1 MAGSDRWTHGTDE
14 RAPYILSALFGGSDL
29 ILLWSALQIA
39 AGDHRLWFFC
49 VPPLAMLGMWPFLR
63 WNRAASRTRRAVS
76 LLFVLAAL
84 GGMGTGSAITTIPL
98 AVVVL
103 THIVSVF
110 GFGGGAWFSVVA
122 VGFTL
127 TANLMLGRDI
137 WRLLAETIVMA
148 VFTVWA
154 LIATRVLLGA
164 RQRAADNERL
174 LAELTDAHAKLRRY
188 AARVGELTVA
198 EERAR
203 MSREMHDS
211 VGHYLTVINLGLEN
225 AQRYRAARPD
235 EAWAE
240 VRQAQQLT
248 VEALADTR
256 RWVRALKPLAL
267 EGKAGATALAELA
280 RSFEG
285 TGLDVTFQAEGAGPA
300 LDEEAELV
308 MYRALQE
315 GLTNAARHS
324 GARRVEVV
332 LGASD
337 GHVELAVTDDGRGA
351 ADGELCG
358 GHGLAGLR
366 QRVSALGGSL
376 HAGSRAEGGFTLRVN
391 LPAGT
396 GAAL

>member
-39 AGDHRLWFFC
+39 VGGHGSWLFC
-49 VPPLAMLGMWPFLR
+49 APPLAMLGMWPFLR
-63 WNRAASRTRRAVS
+63 WNRAASPTRRAVS

-84 GGMGTGSAITTIPL
+84 AGMGTGSAITTIPL
-98 AVVVL
+98 VVVVL

-110 GFGGGAWFSVVA
+110 GFGGGVCFSAVA

-127 TANLMLGRDI
+127 AANLMMGRDA
-137 WRLLAETIVMA
+137 WRSLAETIVMA

-174 LAELTDAHAKLRRY
+174 LAELTGAHAKLRRY

-337 GHVELAVTDDGRGA
+337 GRVELAVTDDGRGA
-351 ADGELCG
+351 ADEEVGG

-366 QRVSALGGSL
+366 QRVTALGGSL
-376 HAGSRAEGGFTLRVN
+376 HAGSRAEGGFALRVY

-396 GAAL
+396 GAGR